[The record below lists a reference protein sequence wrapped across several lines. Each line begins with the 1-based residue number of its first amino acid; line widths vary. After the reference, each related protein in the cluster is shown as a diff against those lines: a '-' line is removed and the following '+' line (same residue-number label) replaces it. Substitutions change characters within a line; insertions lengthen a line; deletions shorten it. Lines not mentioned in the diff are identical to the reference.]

1 MRLILFIVPIVSFF
15 VTLFAIPYWIAR
27 ARKAGLIGK
36 DMNKYSKPE
45 VPEVGGIIVIFGFLA
60 GILLYIAIKTF
71 YIQSI
76 EFVIEILAVM
86 ATILIA
92 AIIGFIDDILGWKIG
107 LRQYQKPILCL
118 IAAIPLA
125 VINAGESYITLPLIG
140 GVDIGILFPLLIV
153 PIAISGAANGFNMLA
168 GYNGLEAGMGA
179 IILTSIGVLTL
190 KTEQFVA
197 LIAFS
202 AVAALIAFL
211 YYNKYPAKIFP
222 GDTLT
227 YSIGALI
234 AAVAILGNVERA
246 ALILFIPYFAELVL
260 KARGKLRKESFAI
273 PEKDNSLDVKG
284 VYGLEH
290 IAIKLLKKFKP
301 NHKATEKDVVYLILS
316 SELIL
321 ALLVI
326 WIYGFLII

>member
-1 MRLILFIVPIVSFF
+1 MRGETAMRLILFIVPIVSFF

-125 VINAGESYITLPLIG
+125 VINAGESNITLPLIG

-153 PIAISGAANGFNMLA
+153 PIAISGAANGFNM
-168 GYNGLEAGMGA
+168 
-179 IILTSIGVLTL
+179 
-190 KTEQFVA
+190 
-197 LIAFS
+197 
-202 AVAALIAFL
+202 
-211 YYNKYPAKIFP
+211 
-222 GDTLT
+222 
-227 YSIGALI
+227 
-234 AAVAILGNVERA
+234 
-246 ALILFIPYFAELVL
+246 
-260 KARGKLRKESFAI
+260 
-273 PEKDNSLDVKG
+273 
-284 VYGLEH
+284 
-290 IAIKLLKKFKP
+290 
-301 NHKATEKDVVYLILS
+301 
-316 SELIL
+316 
-321 ALLVI
+321 
-326 WIYGFLII
+326 